1 MTASVKTA
9 SVALCQA
16 CEIVRSALTS
26 GRNAIVSDSAAAKP
40 IQSGAS
46 GANPKAAANVQDPES
61 LFSGRDAVSARVG
74 QGKALRRQVPREK
87 LGECTIKRR
96 DPIALLDASNAG
108 RVEELI
114 PVRYGRML
122 ANPFA
127 FYRGGAPLFAHD
139 LSALPHSGVH
149 VQLGG
154 DAHLANFGLFA
165 SPERRILFGP
175 NDFDETLPG
184 PFDWDVRRLAAS
196 FVIAARERGFPTR
209 GQRAVV
215 RRLCETFRRRI
226 TDFSRMD
233 TLDVWYH
240 QFDADTMLAT
250 ADSETERRKE
260 QMVIDKARVQSS
272 RSVMTRSTELVN
284 GKIRIK
290 DVPPLVYH
298 VPLAS
303 HVEQKQ
309 YNAQVRRFFADYRL
323 TLPDDRRALFDRYEL
338 VDVAI
343 RVVGIGSVGTRC
355 YEALFMADGES
366 PLFLQLKEARA
377 SALEGYLPASR
388 FPNHGQRVV
397 NGQRLLQSAS
407 DIFLGWSNM
416 HHTGNDFYVRQLRD
430 MKGAFDFSTFDLE
443 DLGEYAVSCAHAL
456 AHSMAKAGDPAL
468 LTGYV
473 GKSDAFDA
481 SIERFA
487 LAYAD
492 QNEADWEALKK
503 AAKTGRIQAVRE

>member
-1 MTASVKTA
+1 
-9 SVALCQA
+9 
-16 CEIVRSALTS
+16 
-26 GRNAIVSDSAAAKP
+26 VSDSTASKRTPRRVTHGDAAVTSA
-40 IQSGAS
+40 
-46 GANPKAAANVQDPES
+46 QDPAL
-61 LFSGRDAVSARVG
+61 LFSGRDAVAARIG
-74 QGKALRRQVPREK
+74 KGKALRREVPRDM
-87 LGECTIKRR
+87 LGHCKIKRR

-108 RVEELI
+108 RVEALI

-127 FYRGGAPLFAHD
+127 FYRGAAPLFAHD
-139 LSALPHSGVH
+139 LSTLPHSNAT

-184 PFDWDVRRLAAS
+184 PFDWDVRRLATS
-196 FVIAARERGFPTR
+196 FVIAARERGFPAR
-209 GQRAVV
+209 AQRAVV
-215 RRLCETFRRRI
+215 RRLCETFRRRLA
-226 TDFSRMD
+226 DFSRMD

-240 QFDADTMLAT
+240 QFDADTMLAI
-250 ADSETERRKE
+250 ADSEAERRKE
-260 QMVIDKARVQSS
+260 QAVIDKARLQSS
-272 RSVMTRSTELVN
+272 RSVLTRTTEVVD
-284 GKIRIK
+284 GKLRIK

-303 HVEQKQ
+303 HLEQKQ

-388 FPNHGQRVV
+388 YPNHGQRVV

-430 MKGAFDFSTFDLE
+430 MKGAFDFSTFEVDDL
-443 DLGEYAVSCAHAL
+443 DEYAVSCARAL
-456 AHSMAKAGDPAL
+456 SHSMAKAGDPAL
-468 LTGYV
+468 LSGYV
-473 GKSDAFDA
+473 GKSKAFDE
-481 SIERFA
+481 SIVRFA
-487 LAYAD
+487 LVYAD

-503 AAKTGRIQAVRE
+503 AVRNGRVQAISE